1 MQLKISLLQV
11 IDINDWDSFIEKTY
25 GKIYSFQQQD
35 GCKNRGLYRFSV
47 GDYEI
52 DEDYGHDEIPEV
64 INGEIRCVKFD
75 KWLSRSIEEPINDKK
90 DIYGENGIYIQ
101 LFWHRNFY
109 PDFDVLVDD
118 LYKRGL
124 IKKGSYAIEVDW

>member
-1 MQLKISLLQV
+1 MELKISLLQV
-11 IDINDWDSFIEKTY
+11 IDVDDFDKLVENTY

-35 GCKNRGLYRFSV
+35 GCKDRGFYRFSV

-64 INGEIRCVKFD
+64 INGGIRGVKLK
-75 KWLSRSIEEPINDKK
+75 KWLERDVKETIGGKS
-90 DIYGENGIYIQ
+90 GIYIE

-124 IKKGSYAIEVDW
+124 INKGNYAIEVDW